1 MPKWSRAQ
9 VENYYYSLYLL
20 FLDEPRVGYSKIG
33 RTLDIHDK
41 SAKKLYR
48 WALIEKVLL
57 PPFLRLNIYPNHQ
70 EYAYFLKFKDVQP
83 TFIKLTND
91 PRVLY
96 VSACSGAFDLMVI
109 SIEKIDFSMEHGFQS
124 YVLSGPRGDYI
135 YNKVVKRSLEE
146 YITECEDFLK
156 KGNFVKSEITT
167 PVREEFVWDDLDL
180 SLFNLLK
187 HDLRMKYVDILKC
200 FGLSKSVFYDHLHR
214 IMNKCTVWTPFFPK
228 GYPNYNEYFVL
239 FKTEHEKQL
248 IDQLKRIPVHCP
260 IFKVDK
266 WIYVYVML
274 ERNFLQYSFFDLLD
288 LMDKS
293 GFNSEYVYSIPVS
306 NKSKVWTIQDFLHH
320 RSQSQRE

>member
-9 VENYYYSLYLL
+9 LENYYYSLYLL

-48 WALIEKVLL
+48 WALNEKVLL
-57 PPFLRLNIYPNHQ
+57 PPFLRLNTYPNHQ

-83 TFIKLTND
+83 TFIKLTKD

-109 SIEKIDFSMEHGFQS
+109 SSEKIDFSMEQGFQS
-124 YVLSGPRGDYI
+124 YILSGPRGDFI
-135 YNKVVKRSLEE
+135 YNKVVKRSMEE
-146 YITECEDFLK
+146 YFTEFENFLNEKSLPTSRITA
-156 KGNFVKSEITT
+156 

-200 FGLSKSVFYDHLHR
+200 LGLSKSVFYEHLHR
-214 IMNKCTVWTPFFPK
+214 IMDNCTVWTPFYPH
-228 GYPNYNEYFVL
+228 GYSNYNGYFLL
-239 FKTEHEKQL
+239 FNTDHEKQL

-260 IFKVDK
+260 IFKIEK
-266 WIYVYVML
+266 WLYSYIL
-274 ERNFLQYSFFDLLD
+274 LQKDFLQNDFFDILS
-288 LMDKS
+288 LMKTS
-293 GFNSEYVYSIPVS
+293 GFVDEYIYSVPIS
-306 NKSKVWTIQDFLHH
+306 HCNRTWTIQDFRH
-320 RSQSQRE
+320 RSQYQKE